1 MQHHHPL
8 ASPYRVYLLDD
19 HALVVELLAQR
30 LAGDSMIKVVGL
42 ATQGHAALNFIRAH
56 RVDIVLLDM
65 QLEDG
70 DGISIAVELL
80 KIEPRLRII
89 GLSAHYD
96 THYPSSLLEAG
107 GRGFIA
113 KRSSTQELIDGIR
126 RVGRG
131 DLAISPE
138 IAYHFATVGEAPI
151 ARLRLGKL
159 TNKELEIL
167 RLISCGYS
175 MDRIATDLEITEK
188 TVQARR
194 NKLRRKLKVD
204 NDVELCLL
212 ALKSGCIPLHEA
224 AKRVH
229 ATS

>member
-1 MQHHHPL
+1 MQHHYPL

-19 HALVVELLAQR
+19 HALVAELLAQR
-30 LAGDSMIKVVGL
+30 LAGDSLIKIVGL
-42 ATQGHAALNFIRAH
+42 GTKGSVALDFIHEH

-70 DGISIAVELL
+70 DGINIAVDML

-131 DLAISPE
+131 DLAISSE
-138 IAYHFATVGEAPI
+138 IAYHFATVGEEPI
-151 ARLRLGKL
+151 ARQRLGRL
-159 TNKELEIL
+159 TDNELKIL

-175 MDRIATDLEITEK
+175 VDRIATELDIAEK

-212 ALKSGCIPLHEA
+212 ALKSGCTPLHEA
-224 AKRVH
+224 AQRIH
-229 ATS
+229 APV